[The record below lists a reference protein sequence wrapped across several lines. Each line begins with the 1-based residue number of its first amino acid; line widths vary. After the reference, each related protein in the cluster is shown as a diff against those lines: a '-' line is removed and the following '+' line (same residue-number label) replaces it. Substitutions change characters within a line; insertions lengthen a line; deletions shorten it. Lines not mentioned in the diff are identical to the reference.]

1 MPIILDDFKRNF
13 HSQDGEDGVIEKLLA
28 EAQLKDGF
36 FVEFGAWDGM
46 HLSNTCHLAKSGW
59 GGVFIEADE
68 QRFRQLRQNH
78 SSPSLDLINAFVT
91 PSGPQSLSN
100 ILRTQ
105 TQYAGRDPAVLSI
118 DIDSDDLAIWKSAA
132 DLRPFVVIIEY
143 NPTIPPDVIF
153 QNPAGAQMGNSAL
166 AIFDHATRIR
176 YDLVAQ
182 TGTNMIFV
190 DALRRPSSIS
200 PLNFLDEQ
208 TKHGTRLFFGYDGT
222 LLHASVSPNGERVV
236 RADELLVTPWVH
248 GVFPQP
254 IPRFARKA
262 NGSKAV
268 STVALWMNAIM
279 ALLMRPIGTSRFI
292 FRDVTKATAYA
303 RRLFRLR
310 RRASA
315 RPSPAPALPDYSVPQ
330 KK

>member
-1 MPIILDDFKRNF
+1 MAIILEDFKRNF
-13 HSQDGEDGVIEKLLA
+13 YSQDGEDGVIEKLLA
-28 EAQLKDGF
+28 EAQVKDGF

-59 GGVFIEADE
+59 GGVFIESDE
-68 QRFRQLRQNH
+68 QRFRQLRENH
-78 SSPSLDLINAFVT
+78 SSSSLDLINAFVT

-100 ILRTQ
+100 ILKTQ

-118 DIDSDDLAIWKSAA
+118 DIDSDDLAIWKSAT
-132 DLRPFVVIIEY
+132 DLRPFLVIIEY
-143 NPTIPPDVIF
+143 NPTIPADVIF

-166 AIFDHATRIR
+166 AIFDHATRIG

-190 DALRRPSSIS
+190 DASRRPSSIS

-208 TKHGTRLFFGYDGT
+208 TKHGTRLFFGYDDT
-222 LLHASVSPNGERVV
+222 LLQASVSRSGERVV

-254 IPRFARKA
+254 LPKFARKA
-262 NGSKAV
+262 SGRSKAV
-268 STVALWMNAIM
+268 STVALWMNVIM
-279 ALLMRPIGTSRFI
+279 ALLMRPVGTSRFI
-292 FRDVTKATAYA
+292 FGHVTKATTYA

-310 RRASA
+310 RRVST
-315 RPSPAPALPDYSVPQ
+315 RPSPAMPDYSVPQ

>member
-13 HSQDGEDGVIEKLLA
+13 YSQDGEDGVIEKILA
-28 EAQLKDGF
+28 EAQLADGF

-78 SSPSLDLINAFVT
+78 SSSSLDLINAFVT

-118 DIDSDDLAIWKSAA
+118 DIDSDDLAIWKSAT

-310 RRASA
+310 RRVSA